1 MPDPA
6 RFGRPHDDELRRV
19 LAASGLALALVGAS
33 VTLSARLSKQEAD
46 QFSSKL
52 TRIVAT
58 GNTKSLK
65 AAPSQT
71 TQISDSELNSYF
83 KYNAQGQIPVGIVD
97 PTINALGDGR
107 VGGRAVVDL
116 DAVRKQKQRGW
127 LDPMGYL
134 TGRLPIT
141 AAGRLTT
148 KDGVGQFTLE
158 SAEVSGVTIPKTVLQ
173 ELLSYY
179 SRTKENPDGIN
190 MDDPFELPARI
201 REIRVGK
208 ATSTI
213 VQ

>member
-1 MPDPA
+1 MVS
-6 RFGRPHDDELRRV
+6 RSR
-19 LAASGLALALVGAS
+19 LAAGLALALVGAS

-52 TRIVAT
+52 TRIVAA

-65 AAPSQT
+65 AAPAQT

-83 KYNAQGQIPVGIVD
+83 KYNAQGQIPAGIVD
-97 PTINALGDGR
+97 PAINALGEGR

-158 SAEVSGVTIPKTVLQ
+158 SAEISGVTIPKTVLQ

-179 SRTKENPDGIN
+179 SRTKENPNGIN

-201 REIRVGK
+201 REIRVGN